1 MRFGAAV
8 AAALAFLLGAPAALR
23 AQAQPPASDQTIQEI
38 QRDLPQVTL
47 PAPADIT
54 SGGRTVP
61 AGSVVVGPIATRG
74 GDLEILGTVEG
85 DVAAID
91 GNVIVGEGGRVAGDV
106 LAVHGEARIAGT
118 VTGAVLRLEGN
129 LAPVPAAAPPASP
142 GASVWR
148 TMGITVGTLGIL
160 LVLGIGVLIF
170 SGATLDTVVD
180 VTQAQ
185 LSRAFLAGVLAEL
198 ALLPGLLL
206 LCVGLAL
213 TILGLLLIPF
223 AIVAYAVAA
232 AGAMTLGFLGVAV
245 VVGGAIARRR
255 GSRPL
260 TARATSLRA
269 LMIGVF
275 AFFTLWLIA
284 AALAWSPLAAAIV
297 RLIALAVTW
306 VAVTVGFGAVI
317 LSRVAPRPVTATPVP
332 VTPLDDIS
340 WQTPTP
346 VSGVAAARR
355 PTPVVSGKGR

>member
-8 AAALAFLLGAPAALR
+8 AAALAFHLGAPALR
-23 AQAQPPASDQTIQEI
+23 AQAPASGNDRTIQEI
-38 QRDLPQVTL
+38 QRDLPQIAFPGQSEIST
-47 PAPADIT
+47 
-54 SGGRTVP
+54 GRRTIP
-61 AGSVVVGPIATRG
+61 AGTVVNGPVATRG
-74 GDLEILGTVEG
+74 GDLEIFGTVEG
-85 DVAAID
+85 DAAALD
-91 GNVIVGEGGRVAGDV
+91 GNVIVHEGARVGGDV
-106 LAVHGEARIAGT
+106 LAVHGETTIRGT
-118 VTGAVLRLEGN
+118 VTGAVMRLEGN
-129 LAPVPAAAPPASP
+129 LAPAPVAAAPAAP
-142 GASVWR
+142 GAGAWR
-148 TMGITVGTLGIL
+148 TVGITLGTLGML

-170 SGATLDTVVD
+170 SGSSLDTVVD
-180 VTQAQ
+180 VTQGQ

-206 LCVGLAL
+206 LCIGLAL
-213 TILGLLLIPF
+213 TIIGLLLIPF
-223 AIVAYAVAA
+223 AIVAYALAA
-232 AGAMTLGFLGVAV
+232 AGAMTLGFLGVSM

-275 AFFTLWLIA
+275 TIFALWLLA
-284 AALAWSPLAAAIV
+284 AALAWSPIAAAVVRLVALAA
-297 RLIALAVTW
+297 TW

-317 LSRVAPRPVTATPVP
+317 LARIAPRRAPATPLP
-332 VTPLDDIS
+332 EPALDEIS

>member
-1 MRFGAAV
+1 MRSGAVA
-8 AAALAFLLGAPAALR
+8 AAALAFLLGAPPALPAQTQAPVSDR
-23 AQAQPPASDQTIQEI
+23 ALVEI
-38 QRDLPQVTL
+38 QRDLPQVAL
-47 PAPADIT
+47 PSPADIS
-54 SGGRTVP
+54 SGARTIP
-61 AGSVVVGPIATRG
+61 AGITVAGPVATKG
-74 GDLEILGTVEG
+74 GDLEIFGTIEG
-85 DVAAID
+85 DATAID
-91 GNVIVGEGGRVAGDV
+91 GNVIVHEGGRVAGDV
-106 LAVHGEARIAGT
+106 LAVHGEARVSGT
-118 VTGAVLRLEGN
+118 VTGAVIRLEGN
-129 LAPVPAAAPPASP
+129 LAPPPAAAAPASP
-142 GASVWR
+142 RASVWR
-148 TMGITVGTLGIL
+148 TIGITVGALGIL

-170 SGATLDTVVD
+170 SGATLDTVVE
-180 VTQAQ
+180 VTQGQ

-213 TILGLLLIPF
+213 TIIGLLLIPF
-223 AIVAYAVAA
+223 AIVAYALLA

-275 AFFTLWLIA
+275 TLFALWLVA
-284 AALAWSPLAAAIV
+284 AALAWSPLAAAVV
-297 RLIALAVTW
+297 RLIAFAMTW

-317 LSRVAPRPVTATPVP
+317 LSRIAPRRAAITPSP
-332 VTPLDDIS
+332 IAPLDEIS

-355 PTPVVSGKGR
+355 PTPVASGKGR